1 MVFHAV
7 MHRMGSLHDSVCV
20 RGKVIPSI
28 AAILGCSPS
37 CNWYRVKFELPNWRP
52 VLVASAAAVVKTE
65 WE

>member
-1 MVFHAV
+1 MTVYVLEA
-7 MHRMGSLHDSVCV
+7 G
-20 RGKVIPSI
+20 ISI
-28 AAILGCSPS
+28 AGILGCSPS